1 MWSLASGTV
10 DTNSPYS
17 YLMLSEYFAENCA
30 VAEQDGT
37 LVGFVTG
44 FRPLEDP
51 ETLFIWQIA
60 VDESVRGLGVGSR
73 LLDAVVGRPQVP
85 RLRYLEATVT
95 PDNEPSKRLFRSFAE
110 SWGADCHEEVLFSRS
125 DFPQDA
131 DESHDPEILFRIGA
145 F

>member
-1 MWSLASGTV
+1 MWSLASETV
-10 DTNSPYS
+10 DPNSPYS
-17 YLMLSEYFAENCA
+17 YLMLSEYFADNCA
-30 VAEQDGT
+30 VAEREGS

-73 LLDAVVGRPQVP
+73 LLEDVVGRPRVP

-95 PDNEPSKRLFRSFAE
+95 PDNKASKRLFRSFAE
-110 SWGADCHEEVLFSRS
+110 SLGTECHEEELFSRS
-125 DFPQDA
+125 DFPHDA
-131 DESHDPEILFRIGA
+131 GEVHEPEIRFRIGA